1 MYPGTKFVLEDT
13 SNVAPVINQN
23 TSDNRPLYFAMF
35 TSNRGPE
42 KFTELEGSEWATT
55 YLQNNTPNF
64 TKHGQPLL
72 QAALCINAGARMFS
86 KRIVADNAK
95 LGSATLCMG
104 VSEKEYE
111 VVSYTKATAETD
123 GAKKVVSTTHVVD
136 EATEVDIAKLG
147 SLAVVEGDKVKSFLS
162 YKKQATDTGIE
173 IVSRTKS
180 RPTNPATQ
188 VLDTDER
195 LTVTGLVADKSVG
208 AVVYPYE
215 TYKVSETIPD
225 GEDGWVQ
232 GIPDSVI
239 LADGTKTAERAEIDG
254 SWYKKDVTMLISKS
268 IADDNSIPVDEET
281 ALTVES
287 SIRTVAPSGCV
298 FVDDAKASVTAILD
312 GLTSDEKASI
322 QTYVDEINGLVEGDY
337 VANETIYYK
346 TTEDAVGAKTVV
358 STTHA
363 LLPNEINIADIRGI
377 VVVEG
382 DYVVSTTGIEKS
394 IVIRPMLFSLKNT
407 DLFYSGVTTD
417 KENLYQY
424 AKKDIRDM
432 VLSNETYTK
441 SIEEGGIILTNG
453 DNESSTGRK
462 EYRLYTDPAASIAN
476 GILYPIAT
484 IYDVGRGVSDKLIQ
498 IEPNYSIS
506 KSTGSMTY
514 TLNVIDATN
523 SSKLE
528 SWTITID
535 AAARTTTLK
544 STDIQTVI
552 SGNSLLID
560 AECYFDSYEMLMSKL
575 AEFGIPSTVFS
586 NYDILNKRAI
596 SGKSMGKPKYTG
608 IDGEEYILATPA
620 SASNPNG
627 YAIEAYDYDYTVYAL
642 LKNGENGDLDCMT
655 ANPALFYRGMHEALT
670 GVFSKDIYNLD
681 LYAFDCIFD
690 ANYDSAQV
698 KLDIQN
704 LAIYRGDCTA
714 FMDMGTEVG
723 SLQQCKDMMAWDGT
737 AAGKVELETSP
748 KYCYKHDKSVYVTS
762 VFYDQKN
769 PYDGRQIQVT
779 STMGLA
785 TRMVSHYI
793 GGFNRPFAGQIFN
806 VTFPEAIRGTVNYLP
821 KIYPNGAFTV
831 EDIANTYPSDSSVI
845 TNEKQELEDIKVN
858 YASYYNDVLTMD
870 TLYTTYSKDSE
881 LSYVNNVLTV
891 QKIMKAIRN
900 ILPSTTRYGF
910 MDGDSLIE
918 YKGDIQNK
926 VIDKYAQYFASLKFE
941 YFEDKDY
948 VKNKIFY
955 GGLVV
960 QFKPFSQSEIIKVT
974 VVNNDAL

>member
-1 MYPGTKFVLEDT
+1 
-13 SNVAPVINQN
+13 
-23 TSDNRPLYFAMF
+23 
-35 TSNRGPE
+35 
-42 KFTELEGSEWATT
+42 
-55 YLQNNTPNF
+55 
-64 TKHGQPLL
+64 
-72 QAALCINAGARMFS
+72 
-86 KRIVADNAK
+86 
-95 LGSATLCMG
+95 
-104 VSEKEYE
+104 
-111 VVSYTKATAETD
+111 
-123 GAKKVVSTTHVVD
+123 
-136 EATEVDIAKLG
+136 
-147 SLAVVEGDKVKSFLS
+147 
-162 YKKQATDTGIE
+162 
-173 IVSRTKS
+173 
-180 RPTNPATQ
+180 
-188 VLDTDER
+188 
-195 LTVTGLVADKSVG
+195 
-208 AVVYPYE
+208 
-215 TYKVSETIPD
+215 
-225 GEDGWVQ
+225 
-232 GIPDSVI
+232 
-239 LADGTKTAERAEIDG
+239 
-254 SWYKKDVTMLISKS
+254 
-268 IADDNSIPVDEET
+268 
-281 ALTVES
+281 
-287 SIRTVAPSGCV
+287 
-298 FVDDAKASVTAILD
+298 
-312 GLTSDEKASI
+312 
-322 QTYVDEINGLVEGDY
+322 
-337 VANETIYYK
+337 
-346 TTEDAVGAKTVV
+346 
-358 STTHA
+358 
-363 LLPNEINIADIRGI
+363 
-377 VVVEG
+377 
-382 DYVVSTTGIEKS
+382 
-394 IVIRPMLFSLKNT
+394 
-407 DLFYSGVTTD
+407 
-417 KENLYQY
+417 
-424 AKKDIRDM
+424 
-432 VLSNETYTK
+432 
-441 SIEEGGIILTNG
+441 
-453 DNESSTGRK
+453 
-462 EYRLYTDPAASIAN
+462 
-476 GILYPIAT
+476 
-484 IYDVGRGVSDKLIQ
+484 
-498 IEPNYSIS
+498 
-506 KSTGSMTY
+506 MTY

-560 AECYFDSYEMLMSKL
+560 AECYFDSYEMLMGKL
-575 AEFGIPSTVFS
+575 AEFGIPSSVFS

-737 AAGKVELETSP
+737 AAGKAELETSP

-779 STMGLA
+779 ATMGLA

-870 TLYTTYSKDSE
+870 TLYTTYAKDSE

>member
-1 MYPGTKFVLEDT
+1 
-13 SNVAPVINQN
+13 
-23 TSDNRPLYFAMF
+23 
-35 TSNRGPE
+35 
-42 KFTELEGSEWATT
+42 
-55 YLQNNTPNF
+55 
-64 TKHGQPLL
+64 
-72 QAALCINAGARMFS
+72 
-86 KRIVADNAK
+86 
-95 LGSATLCMG
+95 MG

-195 LTVTGLVADKSVG
+195 LSVTGLVADKSVG

-312 GLTSDEKASI
+312 ELTSDEKASI

-346 TTEDAVGAKTVV
+346 TTEEAVGAKTVV

-407 DLFYSGVTTD
+407 DLFYSGVTID

-737 AAGKVELETSP
+737 AAGKTELETSP

-779 STMGLA
+779 ATMGLA

-870 TLYTTYSKDSE
+870 TLYTTYAKDSE